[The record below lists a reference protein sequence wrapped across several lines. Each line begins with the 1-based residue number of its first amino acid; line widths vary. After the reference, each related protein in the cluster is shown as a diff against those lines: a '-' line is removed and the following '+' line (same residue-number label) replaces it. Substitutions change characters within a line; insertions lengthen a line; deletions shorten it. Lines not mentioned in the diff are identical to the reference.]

1 MVSFESLVICA
12 SCAPTLKEHATML
25 IKVPMIILFNQFS
38 NARAPFDGISCLNI
52 IRAGPQADGEC

>member
-1 MVSFESLVICA
+1 
-12 SCAPTLKEHATML
+12 ML